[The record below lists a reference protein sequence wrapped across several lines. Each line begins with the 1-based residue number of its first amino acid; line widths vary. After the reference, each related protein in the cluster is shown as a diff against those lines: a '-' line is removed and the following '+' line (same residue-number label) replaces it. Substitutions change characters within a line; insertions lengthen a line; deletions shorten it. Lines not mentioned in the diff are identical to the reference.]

1 VLHRHL
7 FPHLSM
13 PRRLAIPVVLWLAQH
28 NALFWAA
35 FWWLTWALL
44 WLDSAHLVAAAP
56 LALSYLTA
64 ALAGCGVGSVTYLI
78 HSAWVEPVVGRIIR
92 ALDPLYDDFV
102 IRTKAVLAEAIQ
114 SEFVFQSPSSDQA
127 QQRRPIGFIH
137 RQ

>member
-35 FWWLTWALL
+35 FWWLTWAIL
-44 WLDSAHLVAAAP
+44 WLDNAYLVAAAP

-64 ALAGCGVGSVTYLI
+64 ALVGVGAASVAYGL
-78 HSAWVEPVVGRIIR
+78 HSALVEPVVGRIIR
-92 ALDPLYDDFV
+92 ALDPMYNDFV
-102 IRTKAVLAEAIQ
+102 IHTKAVLAEAIQ
-114 SEFVFQSPSSDQA
+114 SEFVFQSPSSDQS

-137 RQ
+137 RH